1 MGLAS
6 CHQNRFTWHANLSSA
21 RSDNGV
27 GWAIRYTSTYAHVH
41 DMDMDMEYCTM
52 HMSFDY

>member
-41 DMDMDMEYCTM
+41 DMDMDMDMEVLYNA
-52 HMSFDY
+52 HVL